1 MKIIEMT
8 NAYDSAE
15 QALADWSLVTGD
27 PNNPTEFDTALF
39 KAARKMVREYGQG
52 TVDYDDLVQ
61 DGYIVL
67 AMKSQAMRR
76 AYAEGG
82 EGLLVAAIHQR
93 LTDCVRTE
101 VSRGNRKTNLDNYL
115 EGRQ

>member
-1 MKIIEMT
+1 MNIIDIET
-8 NAYDSAE
+8 EYDSAE
-15 QALADWSLVTGD
+15 QAVADWSLVSGD
-27 PNNPTEFDTALF
+27 PNDPTVYDTALF
-39 KAARKMVREYGQG
+39 KAARKMVREYGNG

-67 AMKSQAMRR
+67 AMKAQSMRR

-82 EGLLVAAIHQR
+82 EGLLVTAIHQR
-93 LTDCVRTE
+93 LTNCVATDVRR
-101 VSRGNRKTNLDNYL
+101 SNKRASLDSHL